1 MAKHIMKIIIRKIAN
16 SILFLVLVIV
26 ISGTSAVLAR
36 DIERQSESANTP
48 RADAAIDTA
57 GKLYCDKATGL
68 LSAVGQ
74 KLGDFN
80 AKLQQSRIQIAAR
93 LRDGQEK
100 RDQNLEKVRQQWAD
114 NRQRQITAL
123 DEMAKTDA
131 QKQAIAEFKAE
142 TTKTILIRQRA
153 VDSAIMAYRNGLSK
167 IVSDRKAAVDL
178 AKTALKNSAQAAAS
192 KAKADCDGGVD
203 PQTMR
208 QNLQESLKTAREK
221 YTGDIQTLEKNRVE
235 ATLQLRTAR
244 KEAVQKAVDEFQ
256 AVMEKARTE
265 MKAALGEIPP
275 LVETD
280 SAQPAQ

>member
-1 MAKHIMKIIIRKIAN
+1 LAKHIMKIIIRKIAN
-16 SILFLVLVIV
+16 SILFLALVIV

-36 DIERQSESANTP
+36 DIERQSENANTP

-80 AKLQQSRIQIAAR
+80 AKLQQSRTQIAAR

-123 DEMAKTDA
+123 EEMAKTDA

>member
-1 MAKHIMKIIIRKIAN
+1 MKIIIRKIAN